1 MPEKKNYV
9 PYKGNRVNQIVEG
22 SFVDDYNTWRA
33 NCQGISG
40 DRLQVKHIDNLY
52 VMLSN
57 HMNGN
62 IRAGSRNAGL
72 DRQGA
77 IQFIELIE
85 GFVDSGDMFTQA
97 TADLIVR
104 QSKILEK
111 METTGKDAGGK
122 DDAFDP
128 AFILFTEQEYNRAGE
143 PLRERKVQGHYST
156 EWYAERNS
164 GATKVPDDWM
174 TGNNPPH
181 QALFSETE
189 TEFAKPKGLL
199 HIMKEAAGAIDDAE
213 LEVIV
218 DTIPDDMDAADL
230 DDVSAI
236 EDFFNKVVRENTY
249 WKGGRLLVNKVRRE
263 LQATEFTLGP
273 KDQTTIRELSNLN
286 SKEDPL
292 GMVTTFK
299 LAATAT
305 PIITLTDRALQRKQ
319 TNKAPD
325 DYRAWQNSTKRGFD
339 YRKTAREKFGEDT
352 GKYKPDAKVISKMW
366 QQILWRN

>member
-1 MPEKKNYV
+1 
-9 PYKGNRVNQIVEG
+9 
-22 SFVDDYNTWRA
+22 
-33 NCQGISG
+33 
-40 DRLQVKHIDNLY
+40 
-52 VMLSN
+52 
-57 HMNGN
+57 
-62 IRAGSRNAGL
+62 
-72 DRQGA
+72 
-77 IQFIELIE
+77 
-85 GFVDSGDMFTQA
+85 
-97 TADLIVR
+97 
-104 QSKILEK
+104 
-111 METTGKDAGGK
+111 
-122 DDAFDP
+122 
-128 AFILFTEQEYNRAGE
+128 
-143 PLRERKVQGHYST
+143 
-156 EWYAERNS
+156 
-164 GATKVPDDWM
+164 
-174 TGNNPPH
+174 
-181 QALFSETE
+181 
-189 TEFAKPKGLL
+189 
-199 HIMKEAAGAIDDAE
+199 
-213 LEVIV
+213 
-218 DTIPDDMDAADL
+218 MDAADL

-236 EDFFNKVVRENTY
+236 EDFFNNIVREDTY